1 MSTNKV
7 EAGFVQAQ
15 SDNLPKVDSFM
26 VFDYL
31 GNHSKFTSAEIRGW
45 KLKRSARENYGDD
58 AVGFVQ
64 VQRSGHVCTVKGK
77 ITPEHRIRS
86 KAYCCTFRC
95 DEKEE
100 TVLNVDCHDCAAQE
114 GGCKHSVAFLMWLH
128 RRSEEPSSTEKKCY
142 WAKPKLATIGTTTK
156 FIKAKD
162 MAPNS
167 VTVEDKNT
175 DNTNGD
181 QFFLAVV
188 QSLKENSIKNQL
200 SVYVIK
206 NYLKKMSL
214 HNLIHQYKK
223 EGNNINNAGDFID
236 CCSTKITIEDCHKAE
251 EATVCQASSP
261 LWHELRYCRITA
273 SKVHEAAHCKTPDGA
288 LIEQIFG
295 ASVPETLAMKRGKRL
310 ESDVRAEVAKTRKI
324 VIENGGLFLKPDWPH
339 LGATPDGLTSDYV
352 IEIKCPS
359 TKKGKEN
366 FVKNNVLCSKSKAQ
380 IQIQMFLC
388 NKAKGL
394 FCVANEN
401 FESNKE
407 VEILQEDYDKDYCN
421 DLLEKSTHFWKTS
434 VFPKLVET

>member
-1 MSTNKV
+1 MSANKV

-26 VFDYL
+26 LFDYPS
-31 GNHSKFTSAEIRGW
+31 NHSKFTSAEVRGW
-45 KLKRSARENYGDD
+45 KLQRSARETYGDD

-64 VQRSGHVCTVKGK
+64 VQRSGRVCTVKAK
-77 ITPEHRIRS
+77 ITPEHRIKS
-86 KAYCCTFRC
+86 KAYSCTFTC

-100 TVLNVDCHDCAAQE
+100 TVLNVDCHDCAAQK

-128 RRSEEPSSTEKKCY
+128 RRSEEPSPTEKKCY
-142 WAKPKLATIGTTTK
+142 WAKPKLATIGTK

-162 MAPNS
+162 MGPSS
-167 VTVEDKNT
+167 VTTEDKNT
-175 DNTNGD
+175 DNTNSD

-188 QSLKENSIKNQL
+188 QSLKEHSIKNQL
-200 SVYVIK
+200 SVYVTK
-206 NYLKKMSL
+206 NEYKKLSL
-214 HNLIHQYKK
+214 HNLIHQYKN
-223 EGNNINNAGDFID
+223 EGNNINSADDFID
-236 CCSTKITIEDCHKAE
+236 YCSTKIAIEKCHKAE

-295 ASVPETLAMKRGKRL
+295 ASVPETLSMKRGKRL
-310 ESDVRAEVAKTRKI
+310 ESNVRAEVAKTRKI
-324 VIENGGLFLKPDWPH
+324 VIENCGFFLKPDWPH
-339 LGATPDGLTSDYV
+339 LGASPDGLTSEYV
-352 IEIKCPS
+352 VEIKCPS
-359 TKKGKEN
+359 TKKGKES
-366 FVKNNVLCSKSKAQ
+366 FVKNSVIGSKWKAQ
-380 IQIQMFLC
+380 IQLQMFLC
-388 NKAKGL
+388 NKVKGL

-401 FESNKE
+401 FESNKK
-407 VEILQEDYDKDYCN
+407 VEIFEEYYDEKYCT